1 MLYLFVYL
9 TSKNGTN
16 TPNTQN
22 QQGRISINSPYLN
35 TDIDM
40 TDQGEPVDFV
50 YLEFSKAF
58 LIGVSSSAC
67 QESKVS

>member
-9 TSKNGTN
+9 TPKKGTN

-22 QQGRISINSPYLN
+22 QQGRICINSPYLN

-40 TDQGEPVDFV
+40 TDQGDPVDFV

-58 LIGVSSSAC
+58 LFGVSSSAC
-67 QESKVS
+67 QE